1 MAYSYLLAVEGGC
14 PGSEDGKDAIQG
26 HPQVLTVP
34 SFHRSLLGS
43 SFLQPS
49 WFLLQTAAPDTLST
63 SFSHST
69 LLPLSLSLPFLST
82 SFDPF
87 LVFQTQNISTD

>member
-1 MAYSYLLAVEGGC
+1 MVYSYLLVVEGGC

-34 SFHRSLLGS
+34 SSHRSLLGS

-49 WFLLQTAAPDTLST
+49 WFLLQAAALDTLST
-63 SFSHST
+63 SFTHSGLFLGNDRFT
-69 LLPLSLSLPFLST
+69 LQGKLSG
-82 SFDPF
+82 
-87 LVFQTQNISTD
+87 N